1 MPGIEIVS
9 EPLAVPYFDGTVVD
23 RDIYIDHHQEPSP
36 EQAARALA
44 AFARL
49 TPADRLADSLHVY
62 NYYRD
67 FHQDVGGEEWLDE
80 EMGVPAAPEEIWQH
94 VTPGTV
100 HLVIDP
106 RHPDHVYVVMSAK
119 CVWEEEHGLMMIWED
134 GARLTKVGGY
144 DGHVTNETAY
154 DRPEYKGIVYKA
166 NDPALTTRL

>member
-1 MPGIEIVS
+1 MIFFGHPA
-9 EPLAVPYFDGTVVD
+9 EPAPD
-23 RDIYIDHHQEPSP
+23 
-36 EQAARALA
+36 AAAPALA

-49 TPADRLADSLHVY
+49 TPADRLADSLHVF

-80 EMGVPAAPEEIWQH
+80 EMGVPATPEDIWQH

-100 HLVIDP
+100 FVKLDE
-106 RHPDHVYVVMSAK
+106 RHPDHVYVVMEAQ
-119 CVWEEEHGLMMIWED
+119 CAWEGEHGLMMVWED

-154 DRPEYKGIVYKA
+154 ARPDYEGIVYRA
-166 NDPALTTRL
+166 NDPALTTRR